1 MLDYLK
7 VFPEFE
13 TMLRRYTD
21 EERGR
26 LFMAMM
32 AYAYRG
38 EEPDFA
44 EDAHEWYIWDTIK
57 LKIDQC
63 AETLESK
70 RASGKKGGSA
80 KQTEADTSKANQ
92 SEAEESNVKHI
103 EADASTPKQT
113 QAEASKAKQTEADTS
128 KTDIYKNK
136 NKNKSSS
143 SYVPPT
149 PYDDLDDDEL
159 LRLRQE
165 QQDVE
170 TAARRVGL
178 PVSAAGDYD
187 TMDALRAYALQV
199 IPVHLERFGDDTVG
213 HVLLHASGKIS
224 AGDIVLHSAQSAVN
238 GRLDRHRQKRLV
250 VLYLQ
255 MVHIEVHGFLDE
267 LIFAP
272 AVVGGVPLLDP
283 SSGFRLHSQ
292 SQPFS
297 GFVAH
302 KFLLFAVRHP

>member
-7 VFPEFE
+7 IFPEFE

-80 KQTEADTSKANQ
+80 KQTEADANKASQ
-92 SEAEESNVKHI
+92 SEADESKAKQS
-103 EADASTPKQT
+103 EADASTSKQT
-113 QAEASKAKQTEADTS
+113 QAEASKAKQTEADGS
-128 KTDIYKNK
+128 ETDIYKNK
-136 NKNKSSS
+136 NKNKSSSS

-187 TMDALRAYALQV
+187 TMDNLRAEHGADNLLKAISRIQGATEKSRDWRYISGILRK
-199 IPVHLERFGDDTVG
+199 ER
-213 HVLLHASGKIS
+213 ASGYTWAEKPPDS
-224 AGDIVLHSAQSAVN
+224 
-238 GRLDRHRQKRLV
+238 
-250 VLYLQ
+250 
-255 MVHIEVHGFLDE
+255 
-267 LIFAP
+267 
-272 AVVGGVPLLDP
+272 VGGMSYGRSVPKSHERDL
-283 SSGFRLHSQ
+283 
-292 SQPFS
+292 
-297 GFVAH
+297 
-302 KFLLFAVRHP
+302 

>member
-7 VFPEFE
+7 IFPEFE

-70 RASGKKGGSA
+70 RASGKKGGIA
-80 KQTEADTSKANQ
+80 KQTEADARKANQ
-92 SEAEESNVKHI
+92 SEADESNVKHI
-103 EADASTPKQT
+103 EADASTLKQT
-113 QAEASKAKQTEADTS
+113 KAEASETG
-128 KTDIYKNK
+128 IYKNK
-136 NKNKSSS
+136 NKNKISS

-149 PYDDLDDDEL
+149 PYDDLNDDEL

-187 TMDALRAYALQV
+187 TMDALRAEHGADNLLKAISRIQGATEKSRDWRYISGILRK
-199 IPVHLERFGDDTVG
+199 ER
-213 HVLLHASGKIS
+213 ASGYTWTDKPPDS
-224 AGDIVLHSAQSAVN
+224 KGGMSY
-238 GRLDRHRQKRLV
+238 GRS
-250 VLYLQ
+250 
-255 MVHIEVHGFLDE
+255 
-267 LIFAP
+267 
-272 AVVGGVPLLDP
+272 VPKSHERDL
-283 SSGFRLHSQ
+283 
-292 SQPFS
+292 
-297 GFVAH
+297 
-302 KFLLFAVRHP
+302 

>member
-13 TMLRRYTD
+13 MMLRRYTD

-44 EDAHEWYIWDTIK
+44 DGAHEWYIWDTIK

-80 KQTEADTSKANQ
+80 KQTEADASKANQ

-113 QAEASKAKQTEADTS
+113 QAEASKAKQTEADASTPKQTQAEASKAKQTEADAS
-128 KTDIYKNK
+128 KTDIYKNKNK

-149 PYDDLDDDEL
+149 PYDDIDDDEL

-170 TAARRVGL
+170 TVARRVGL
-178 PVSAAGDYD
+178 PVCAAGDYD
-187 TMDALRAYALQV
+187 TMDALRAEHGA
-199 IPVHLERFGDDTVG
+199 DN
-213 HVLLHASGKIS
+213 LLKAISRIQGAAEKCRSWRYISGILRKEKASGYTWADKPPNAS
-224 AGDIVLHSAQSAVN
+224 
-238 GRLDRHRQKRLV
+238 
-250 VLYLQ
+250 
-255 MVHIEVHGFLDE
+255 
-267 LIFAP
+267 
-272 AVVGGVPLLDP
+272 GGMSHERPEPRSHTRDL
-283 SSGFRLHSQ
+283 
-292 SQPFS
+292 
-297 GFVAH
+297 
-302 KFLLFAVRHP
+302 

>member
-7 VFPEFE
+7 IFPEFE
-13 TMLRRYTD
+13 MMLRRYTD

-80 KQTEADTSKANQ
+80 KQTEAD
-92 SEAEESNVKHI
+92 
-103 EADASTPKQT
+103 
-113 QAEASKAKQTEADTS
+113 ASKTKQTEADAS

-136 NKNKSSS
+136 NKNKSNKSSS

-149 PYDDLDDDEL
+149 PYDDIDDDEL

-187 TMDALRAYALQV
+187 TMDNLRAEHGA
-199 IPVHLERFGDDTVG
+199 DN
-213 HVLLHASGKIS
+213 LLKAISRIQGATEKSRDWRYISGILRKEKASGYTWADKPPNAS
-224 AGDIVLHSAQSAVN
+224 
-238 GRLDRHRQKRLV
+238 
-250 VLYLQ
+250 
-255 MVHIEVHGFLDE
+255 
-267 LIFAP
+267 
-272 AVVGGVPLLDP
+272 GGMSYERPEPRSHTRDL
-283 SSGFRLHSQ
+283 
-292 SQPFS
+292 
-297 GFVAH
+297 
-302 KFLLFAVRHP
+302 

>member
-13 TMLRRYTD
+13 AMLRRYTD

-80 KQTEADTSKANQ
+80 KQTEADA
-92 SEAEESNVKHI
+92 
-103 EADASTPKQT
+103 
-113 QAEASKAKQTEADTS
+113 S

-143 SYVPPT
+143 SSYVPPT
-149 PYDDLDDDEL
+149 PYDDLNDDEL

-187 TMDALRAYALQV
+187 TMDNLRAEYGADNLLKAISRIQGATEKSRDWRY
-199 IPVHLERFGDDTVG
+199 ISGILRKER
-213 HVLLHASGKIS
+213 ASGYTWADKPPNAS
-224 AGDIVLHSAQSAVN
+224 
-238 GRLDRHRQKRLV
+238 
-250 VLYLQ
+250 
-255 MVHIEVHGFLDE
+255 
-267 LIFAP
+267 
-272 AVVGGVPLLDP
+272 GGMTYERPEPRSHTRDL
-283 SSGFRLHSQ
+283 
-292 SQPFS
+292 
-297 GFVAH
+297 
-302 KFLLFAVRHP
+302 

>member
-7 VFPEFE
+7 IFPEFE

-38 EEPDFA
+38 EEPDFD
-44 EDAHEWYIWDTIK
+44 EGAHEWYIWDTIK

-63 AETLESK
+63 AESLETK
-70 RASGKKGGSA
+70 RTSGKKGGSV
-80 KQTEADTSKANQ
+80 KQTEADESKAKQN
-92 SEAEESNVKHI
+92 
-103 EADASTPKQT
+103 EADASTSKQT
-113 QAEASKAKQTEADTS
+113 QADASEVKQTEADES

-136 NKNKSSS
+136 NKNKNKSSSS

-170 TAARRVGL
+170 TATRRVGL
-178 PVSAAGDYD
+178 PVSAMSDYD
-187 TMDALRAYALQV
+187 TMDNLRAEHGADNLLKAISRIQGAPEKCRSWRYVGGILRKEKSAGYTWAERAAESGGGTAGDAEQVLTRNPFALQS
-199 IPVHLERFGDDTVG
+199 LKCRE
-213 HVLLHASGKIS
+213 
-224 AGDIVLHSAQSAVN
+224 
-238 GRLDRHRQKRLV
+238 
-250 VLYLQ
+250 
-255 MVHIEVHGFLDE
+255 
-267 LIFAP
+267 
-272 AVVGGVPLLDP
+272 GVT
-283 SSGFRLHSQ
+283 
-292 SQPFS
+292 
-297 GFVAH
+297 
-302 KFLLFAVRHP
+302 

>member
-7 VFPEFE
+7 IFPEFE

-80 KQTEADTSKANQ
+80 KQTEADASKANQ

-113 QAEASKAKQTEADTS
+113 EAEASKAKQTEADES
-128 KTDIYKNK
+128 KADIYKNKNKNK

-149 PYDDLDDDEL
+149 PYDDIGDDEL

-187 TMDALRAYALQV
+187 TMDNLRAEHGA
-199 IPVHLERFGDDTVG
+199 DN
-213 HVLLHASGKIS
+213 LLKAISRIQGATEKSRDWRYISGILRKEKASGYTWTEKPPNAS
-224 AGDIVLHSAQSAVN
+224 
-238 GRLDRHRQKRLV
+238 
-250 VLYLQ
+250 
-255 MVHIEVHGFLDE
+255 
-267 LIFAP
+267 
-272 AVVGGVPLLDP
+272 GGINYERPEPRSHTRDL
-283 SSGFRLHSQ
+283 
-292 SQPFS
+292 
-297 GFVAH
+297 
-302 KFLLFAVRHP
+302 

>member
-7 VFPEFE
+7 IFPEFE

-80 KQTEADTSKANQ
+80 KQTEAD
-92 SEAEESNVKHI
+92 
-103 EADASTPKQT
+103 
-113 QAEASKAKQTEADTS
+113 ASKAKQTEADAS

-149 PYDDLDDDEL
+149 PYDDIDDDEL

-178 PVSAAGDYD
+178 PVSATGDYD
-187 TMDALRAYALQV
+187 TMDNLRAEHGA
-199 IPVHLERFGDDTVG
+199 DN
-213 HVLLHASGKIS
+213 LLKAISRIQGATEKSRDWRYISGILRKEKASGYTWADKPPNAS
-224 AGDIVLHSAQSAVN
+224 
-238 GRLDRHRQKRLV
+238 
-250 VLYLQ
+250 
-255 MVHIEVHGFLDE
+255 
-267 LIFAP
+267 
-272 AVVGGVPLLDP
+272 GGMSNYERPEPRSHTRDL
-283 SSGFRLHSQ
+283 
-292 SQPFS
+292 
-297 GFVAH
+297 
-302 KFLLFAVRHP
+302 

>member
-7 VFPEFE
+7 IFPEFE

-38 EEPDFA
+38 EEPDFD
-44 EDAHEWYIWDTIK
+44 EGAHEWYIWDTIK

-63 AETLESK
+63 AESLETK
-70 RASGKKGGSA
+70 RTSGKKGGSV
-80 KQTEADTSKANQ
+80 KQTEADESKAKQN
-92 SEAEESNVKHI
+92 
-103 EADASTPKQT
+103 EADAS
-113 QAEASKAKQTEADTS
+113 EVKQTEADES
-128 KTDIYKNK
+128 KTDIYKNKNKSKSK

-178 PVSAAGDYD
+178 PVSAMSDYD
-187 TMDALRAYALQV
+187 TMDNLRAEHGADNLLKAISRIQGAPEKCRSWRYVGGILRKEKSAGYTWAERAAESGGGTAGDAEQVLTRNPFALQSLKCRGSV
-199 IPVHLERFGDDTVG
+199 T
-213 HVLLHASGKIS
+213 
-224 AGDIVLHSAQSAVN
+224 
-238 GRLDRHRQKRLV
+238 
-250 VLYLQ
+250 
-255 MVHIEVHGFLDE
+255 
-267 LIFAP
+267 
-272 AVVGGVPLLDP
+272 
-283 SSGFRLHSQ
+283 
-292 SQPFS
+292 
-297 GFVAH
+297 
-302 KFLLFAVRHP
+302 

>member
-7 VFPEFE
+7 IFPEFE

-38 EEPDFA
+38 EDPDFA

-80 KQTEADTSKANQ
+80 KQTEVDASKANQ
-92 SEAEESNVKHI
+92 SESDESNVKHI
-103 EADASTPKQT
+103 EADAS
-113 QAEASKAKQTEADTS
+113 KAKQTEADASETR
-128 KTDIYKNK
+128 IYKNK

-149 PYDDLDDDEL
+149 PYDDINDDEL

-170 TAARRVGL
+170 TAAKRVGL
-178 PVSAAGDYD
+178 PVSAMSDYD
-187 TMDALRAYALQV
+187 TMDNLRAEHGA
-199 IPVHLERFGDDTVG
+199 DN
-213 HVLLHASGKIS
+213 LLKAISRIQGAAEKCRSWRYISGILRKEKASGYTWTDKPPDS
-224 AGDIVLHSAQSAVN
+224 
-238 GRLDRHRQKRLV
+238 K
-250 VLYLQ
+250 
-255 MVHIEVHGFLDE
+255 
-267 LIFAP
+267 
-272 AVVGGVPLLDP
+272 GGMNYERPEPRSHTRDL
-283 SSGFRLHSQ
+283 
-292 SQPFS
+292 
-297 GFVAH
+297 
-302 KFLLFAVRHP
+302 